1 MGSYSYDMSRMVFEV
16 ATLGYIQTA
25 AQSIVL
31 DYQIFIRNLRYV
43 QIEDTFTKIQY
54 TIQVPIFWLSMTLQ
68 DCIHSDLISYRSSFF
83 LPLEC

>member
-1 MGSYSYDMSRMVFEV
+1 MQVGSYSYDMSRMVFEV

-43 QIEDTFTKIQY
+43 QIVHVRLQIRLHKYSTLIKTKIN
-54 TIQVPIFWLSMTLQ
+54 LS
-68 DCIHSDLISYRSSFF
+68 S
-83 LPLEC
+83 